1 MQAWTQVATETIAL
15 LRIAHCST
23 QKCVRYKANLEL
35 FKCENESNT
44 LITCQ
49 LCKELQSARA
59 RYGNF
64 SFTGSETF
72 RGLPF
77 HELIT
82 LDFSLSNLYNK

>member
-15 LRIAHCST
+15 RIALRNDAWDIKPIWAAEMWKPKQHT
-23 QKCVRYKANLEL
+23 
-35 FKCENESNT
+35 T
-44 LITCQ
+44 ITCQ

-82 LDFSLSNLYNK
+82 LYFSPSNPYNE